1 MELISMIQAAVP
13 YFTFNGEAG
22 EALDF
27 YKKVFQAEITNIRHF
42 HEMEGFSG
50 DKILGERIL
59 HARLTKDEKDLFY
72 FSDTLDG
79 ETDAGNR
86 LSVAVNVETEE
97 SFVHAFALLSKTGT
111 IEVPIQETFWGAKY
125 CKLIDHY
132 SIDWH
137 LNFEKQTTTKV

>member
-1 MELISMIQAAVP
+1 MIESVLP
-13 YFTFNGEAG
+13 YLTFNGKAG
-22 EALDF
+22 DALDF
-27 YKKVFQAEITNIRHF
+27 YKKVFQAEITKIRYF
-42 HEMEGFSG
+42 HEIEGFSG
-50 DKILGERIL
+50 DKALGERIL
-59 HARLTKDEKDLFY
+59 HARITKDAKDLFY

-86 LSVAVNVETEE
+86 LSIVVNFETEE

-111 IEVPIQETFWGAKY
+111 IETPIQEAFWSAKY
-125 CKLIDHY
+125 CNVIDHY